1 MTTHLTSSYT
11 ILYKK
16 LTHLSTLMLSFPV
29 GCGGADGLVKSI
41 TLESEAYAIQQGP
54 AGPYGLCAQTHT
66 HTHIRP
72 GIPLRASYPWRRQKI
87 EHLGYM
93 GLLQNCIKQSH
104 KHNEK
109 PAYLHFAWY
118 NTNFCKH
125 IKMK

>member
-16 LTHLSTLMLSFPV
+16 LTHLSTFILSFPV
-29 GCGGADGLVKSI
+29 GCGGADGLGKSI
-41 TLESEAYAIQQGP
+41 TLESEAYATYSKVQL
-54 AGPYGLCAQTHT
+54 AHMACVHKHT
-66 HTHIRP
+66 HTRP
-72 GIPLRASYPWRRQKI
+72 GIPPRASYPWRRQKI